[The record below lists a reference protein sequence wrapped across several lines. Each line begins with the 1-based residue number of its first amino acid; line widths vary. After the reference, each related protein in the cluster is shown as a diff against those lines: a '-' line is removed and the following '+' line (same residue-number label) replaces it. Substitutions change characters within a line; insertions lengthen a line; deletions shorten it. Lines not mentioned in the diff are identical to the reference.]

1 MESKLT
7 EISKQKKREQEE
19 KIGQERLR
27 RVEEQALRVQNDLEK
42 QEAIRRV
49 EEDARAALHNVCQ
62 DSSSFETDEALE
74 RAAGS
79 GQDSGDLLVPVV
91 LAEYKPEVAT
101 PGLTESVEHGTF
113 SDTEAAM
120 VEMFGREHGVG
131 DTGSVKSAIEGGD
144 AKVLTSVTSV
154 DNVSLAEFDERSKAT
169 VLKHKAYLDAKEAE
183 KAVNE
188 EVYSDISDASQTET
202 SRIFGDGASK
212 IMFEPGQSS
221 TPTWEVS
228 SKRNASIE
236 LNQESQENIIAG
248 SDMKKMKFDLLF
260 SFEGGGGQRDSERGD
275 GGGGQ
280 GDIDVHEGVDLDAGG
295 QNSQFPGGVV
305 PCQDVVSEGSGASS
319 GTSDDQGGGHEDDKG
334 VDGFQNEQGEEGD
347 VLGGG
352 GEAVLGGGIKDG
364 VSVPGFQVADKEGGQ
379 DEVVG
384 GEAPGGIGGD
394 ALEDEELL
402 DEDAKSEKVSPELD
416 EKRVPCQDDKRD
428 DGGWGR

>member
-62 DSSSFETDEALE
+62 DSSSSETDEALE

-101 PGLTESVEHGTF
+101 SGLTESVEHGTF

-154 DNVSLAEFDERSKAT
+154 DNV
-169 VLKHKAYLDAKEAE
+169 LK
-183 KAVNE
+183 
-188 EVYSDISDASQTET
+188 
-202 SRIFGDGASK
+202 
-212 IMFEPGQSS
+212 P
-221 TPTWEVS
+221 
-228 SKRNASIE
+228 
-236 LNQESQENIIAG
+236 
-248 SDMKKMKFDLLF
+248 LF
-260 SFEGGGGQRDSERGD
+260 
-275 GGGGQ
+275 
-280 GDIDVHEGVDLDAGG
+280 
-295 QNSQFPGGVV
+295 
-305 PCQDVVSEGSGASS
+305 
-319 GTSDDQGGGHEDDKG
+319 
-334 VDGFQNEQGEEGD
+334 
-347 VLGGG
+347 
-352 GEAVLGGGIKDG
+352 
-364 VSVPGFQVADKEGGQ
+364 
-379 DEVVG
+379 
-384 GEAPGGIGGD
+384 
-394 ALEDEELL
+394 
-402 DEDAKSEKVSPELD
+402 
-416 EKRVPCQDDKRD
+416 
-428 DGGWGR
+428 